1 MIRTTVAQILS
12 PTQVILAAGTEQG
25 VREGMVFVLYELG
38 DEIFDPETSEPLGRL
53 ELVKGRVRVT
63 YTQEKLSHASTLSRR
78 EVRVIDPL
86 GSLTSHFLGQL
97 ARREVEQTIYEQL
110 KVDSSVAVQNDLTVR
125 VGDKAHSV
133 D

>member
-1 MIRTTVAQILS
+1 MIHTTVAQILS

-25 VREGMVFVLYELG
+25 VREGMIFVIYELG
-38 DEIFDPETSEPLGRL
+38 NEIFDPETAQPLGRL

-78 EVRVIDPL
+78 EVHVIDPL
-86 GSLTSHFLGQL
+86 ESLTSHFLGRL
-97 ARREVEQTIYEQL
+97 ARREVEETVFEQL

-125 VGDKAHSV
+125 VGDKAHSI

>member
-12 PTQVILAAGTEQG
+12 PTQVILAAGTKQG
-25 VREGMVFVLYELG
+25 VREGMVFVIYELG
-38 DEIFDPETSEPLGRL
+38 SEIVDPETSELLGRL

-63 YTQEKLSHASTLSRR
+63 HTQEKLSQASTLSRR

-86 GSLTSHFLGQL
+86 ESLTSRFLG
-97 ARREVEQTIYEQL
+97 RREVEQTVYEQL

-125 VGDKAHSV
+125 VGDKARSV